1 MAKDSNGS
9 LAGRVALVTGSSRG
23 LGREIAMELGRR
35 GARVAMNYA
44 NDRRSAEATFAELSR
59 VAPKAMLVQADATD
73 AGDVERFVGEA
84 RDALGPIDILVPNA
98 TCAQP
103 LLPIE
108 EYDLA
113 FYQTMYD
120 FFVKSPVMLI
130 KACLPHMKQQKWGR
144 IIQITSEVF
153 QLGVPNFTAYVAAK
167 GGQTGLSRSL
177 ARELAPWGIT
187 VNMIAPGWIPTERHA
202 SDPQEMKD
210 EYLATIPAG
219 RWGTPADV
227 AAAAAFFASDDAA
240 FITGQ
245 TVSVNGGHT
254 VF

>member
-1 MAKDSNGS
+1 MAMKDSGS

-44 NDRRSAEATFAELSR
+44 NDRASAEATFAELAR
-59 VAPKAMLVQADATD
+59 VSPKSILVRADVTD
-73 AGDVERFVGEA
+73 AGEVERFVGEV
-84 RDALGPIDILVPNA
+84 RESLGPVDILVPNA

-108 EYDLA
+108 EYDMA
-113 FYQTMYD
+113 FFQTMYD
-120 FFVKSPVMLI
+120 FFVMSPVLFI

-144 IIQITSEVF
+144 IIQLTSEVF
-153 QLGVPNFTAYVAAK
+153 HLGVPNFTAYVAAK

-187 VNMIAPGWIPTERHA
+187 VNMISPGWIPTERHA

-219 RWGTPADV
+219 RCGTPADV
-227 AAAAAFFASDDAA
+227 ASAAAFFASDEAA
-240 FITGQ
+240 FITFQ
-245 TVSVNGGHT
+245 TVSFNGGHT

>member
-1 MAKDSNGS
+1 MNDQVS

-23 LGREIAMELGRR
+23 LGREIALELARR

-44 NDRRSAEATFAELSR
+44 NDRDVAEAGFSELR
-59 VAPKAMLVQADATD
+59 KITDDAHLVQADVTEPSEVDRATREV
-73 AGDVERFVGEA
+73 VE
-84 RDALGPIDILVPNA
+84 ALGPIDILVLNA

-103 LLPIE
+103 QLPVE
-108 EYDLA
+108 EYDWA
-113 FYQTMYD
+113 FFQRMLD
-120 FFVKSPVMLI
+120 FFVKSPVLFT
-130 KACLPHMKQQKWGR
+130 KTCLPHMKQQRWGR
-144 IIQITSEVF
+144 VINITSEVF
-153 QLGVPNFTAYVAAK
+153 HLGVPNFSAYVAAK

-187 VNMIAPGWIPTERHA
+187 VNMIAPGWIPVERHA
-202 SDPQEMKD
+202 SDPQEAKD
-210 EYLATIPAG
+210 AYFATIPAG

-227 AAAAAFFASDDAA
+227 AATTAFLASEGAAFV
-240 FITGQ
+240 TGQ

>member
-1 MAKDSNGS
+1 
-9 LAGRVALVTGSSRG
+9 VTGSSRG

>member
-1 MAKDSNGS
+1 MAKSPHGS
-9 LAGRVALVTGSSRG
+9 HDGRVALVTGSSRG
-23 LGREIAMELGRR
+23 LGREIALELGRR
-35 GARVAMNYA
+35 GARVAINYA
-44 NDRRSAEATFAELSR
+44 NDRASAEATFAELSR
-59 VAPKAMLVQADATD
+59 VAPKAVLVRADATD

-84 RDALGPIDILVPNA
+84 RESLGPIDILIPNA

-108 EYDLA
+108 EYDLD

-120 FFVKSPVMLI
+120 FFVKSPVMFI
-130 KACLPHMKQQKWGR
+130 KACLPHMKQQRWGR
-144 IIQITSEVF
+144 IIQMTSEVF
-153 QLGVPNFTAYVAAK
+153 HLGVPNFTAYVAAK
-167 GGQTGLSRSL
+167 GGETGLSRSL

-187 VNMIAPGWIPTERHA
+187 VNMIAPGWIPTERHIN
-202 SDPQEMKD
+202 DPQEMKD
-210 EYLATIPAG
+210 EYLATIPAA

-227 AAAAAFFASDDAA
+227 AAAAAFFASDEAA